1 MERLWTKKENV
12 FAVAF
17 DGEETF
23 TQKNKTTKKVIN
35 YSPSSMT
42 GGGGGGGGGGGSR

>member
-1 MERLWTKKENV
+1 MRKEERCMERLWTKKENV

-23 TQKNKTTKKVIN
+23 TQKNKTTKSHKN
-35 YSPSSMT
+35 THKQGYRKKT
-42 GGGGGGGGGGGSR
+42 D